1 MYVVAILELGTSVEA
16 EAAALAAD
24 LGSTAYE
31 QRLHLV
37 AGLPAV
43 VLSTADP
50 ARARALLR
58 SLRARGH
65 GALAIDAAA
74 VVSSGDMVPLRR
86 GRLEP
91 GALAAEDPAA
101 PGIPG
106 EPATVVERLP
116 FDDVLS
122 LIRATHRQ
130 RIEAKVE
137 VTERKFGAGRA
148 LISGGLVTSKTVTRE
163 ETRINNERAEVLY
176 IFRRSGERPW
186 LLREQSANYGWLGSK
201 LAPSSLQN
209 FTATV
214 SLLRERAPAAVYDE
228 RLTGPRRQIHFAG
241 SDAASPDPAADL
253 LAHLLALWASKSS
266 TLAGGGSP

>member
-43 VLSTADP
+43 VLSTPDA

-74 VVSSGDMVPLRR
+74 VVSSGDMLLLRR
-86 GRLEP
+86 GHLEP
-91 GALAAEDPAA
+91 GALVAEDPAA

-106 EPATVVERLP
+106 APVAVIERLP
-116 FDDVLS
+116 FDDVLA

-130 RIEAKVE
+130 RSETKVE
-137 VTERKFGAGRA
+137 VKERKFGVGRTLMTGG
-148 LISGGLVTSKTVTRE
+148 LISSKTVTRE
-163 ETRINNERAEVLY
+163 ETRISNERAEVLY
-176 IFRRSGERPW
+176 IFRQSGERPW
-186 LLREQSANYGWLGSK
+186 LLREQSANYGWLGAK

-209 FTATV
+209 FNATV
-214 SLLRERAPAAVYDE
+214 ALLRERAPAAAHDE
-228 RLTGPRRQIHFAG
+228 RLTGPRREIPFAG
-241 SDAASPDPAADL
+241 SGAASPDPVADL

-266 TLAGGGSP
+266 ARADGASP